1 MFHVTFEVLLTLISI
16 LSILRRPDKG
26 ICASSDSISIW
37 VMRWWISGA
46 FDSSLCLLSILNHGV
61 HDPRWCTKKNVQ
73 YSFCHCDIVMFNVE
87 CDGALM
93 IGKLS
98 TPLFP
103 LAAASMAREML
114 EVLISRSRVS
124 VPYRRQCGNS
134 QFLLVEE
141 TTSAIVGLPERSN
154 QQRRAI

>member
-26 ICASSDSISIW
+26 ICASSDSISTISIW
-37 VMRWWISGA
+37 VMRWISGA

-61 HDPRWCTKKNVQ
+61 HDPRWCTKNVQ
-73 YSFCHCDIVMFNVE
+73 YSFCHCDIGMDVE

-103 LAAASMAREML
+103 LAAASMARKML
-114 EVLISRSRVS
+114 EVVVSRS
-124 VPYRRQCGNS
+124 
-134 QFLLVEE
+134 
-141 TTSAIVGLPERSN
+141 
-154 QQRRAI
+154 